1 MILRSSWI
9 PFGAG
14 PECCVKSS
22 FLLILVVTAVLS
34 SADDLPH
41 TQPPGLSETS
51 KLPNVS
57 QVWATT
63 SGGSGAG
70 LCRDRLGAFPAPTFR
85 LLTCGMCFMFLYNN
99 KPMDAIF
106 KSFHIVFLN
115 SSGSPVDFAPPDVS
129 NDSVV
134 EKVCRVVR
142 QAKEDCTRWTSCCQ
156 AADNCCQRQQALGD
170 VTRVTGNEA
179 GGGKA
184 EQLACPRTW
193 DGFSCWDDAT
203 AGSMVTKPCPGYI
216 EHSSDS
222 GKWMMGSKA

>member
-1 MILRSSWI
+1 
-9 PFGAG
+9 
-14 PECCVKSS
+14 
-22 FLLILVVTAVLS
+22 
-34 SADDLPH
+34 
-41 TQPPGLSETS
+41 
-51 KLPNVS
+51 
-57 QVWATT
+57 
-63 SGGSGAG
+63 
-70 LCRDRLGAFPAPTFR
+70 
-85 LLTCGMCFMFLYNN
+85 MCFTFLYNS

-106 KSFHIVFLN
+106 TFKSFQIVFLN

-142 QAKEDCTRWTSCCQ
+142 QAKEDCTRWTSCCK
-156 AADNCCQRQQALGD
+156 AADNCCQRQLALGD
-170 VTRVTGNEA
+170 VTRVTENEA

-193 DGFSCWDDAT
+193 DGFSCWDDPT
-203 AGSMVTKPCPGYI
+203 AGSMVTKSCPGYI